1 MSEQRAYETFIF
13 RENRRDPSAAR
24 LAMVDVPVVEEY
36 VPVSPEENKRSII
49 DLLLGKS
56 KKRETSPV
64 RQSLDFDAVR
74 EILGGGGLRIL
85 TLNFETRPISRGLVR
100 TVLHGVC
107 SDRPFGLSD
116 EALDAEGIPVREFA
130 GCIDFR
136 GSMLLFCVEEIEYD
150 DGRPYESRLKP
161 LPYNSVQLERGFGVL

>member
-1 MSEQRAYETFIF
+1 MSTQRAYETLLFQ
-13 RENRRDPSAAR
+13 ENRRDPSAAR

-36 VPVSPEENKRSII
+36 VHVSPEESKRSII
-49 DLLLGKS
+49 DLLRGKS
-56 KKRETSPV
+56 KKRETPPV
-64 RQSLDFDAVR
+64 CQSLDFDAVR
-74 EILGGGGLRIL
+74 EILGGGGLRML

-116 EALDAEGIPVREFA
+116 NELDGEGIPVREFA
-130 GCIDFR
+130 ESIDFR
-136 GSMLLFCVEEIEYD
+136 GSMLLFCVEEVDYD

-161 LPYNSVQLERGFGVL
+161 LPYNSVQLERAFGIL

>member
-1 MSEQRAYETFIF
+1 MRPYSTFLF
-13 RENRRDPSAAR
+13 QENRRDPSAAR
-24 LAMVDVPVVEEY
+24 LDMVDVPVVDEY

-56 KKRETSPV
+56 NKRETPPV

-74 EILGGGGLRIL
+74 KILGGGGLRML
-85 TLNFETRPISRGLVR
+85 TLNLETRPISRGLAR

-116 EALDAEGIPVREFA
+116 ESLDGEGVPVREFA
-130 GCIDFR
+130 GSIDFR

-161 LPYNSVQLERGFGVL
+161 LPYNSIQLERAFGVF